1 MRRRGMARGWYWSAD
16 GRYILPDMKR
26 SLLALLL
33 IAGFGMAQKPSPP
46 AETSV
51 SINGKTIT
59 IKYSAPSLRGRT
71 AFGPNGLIAKDPH
84 YPVWRAGANEATA
97 LHTDAD
103 LTIGTLHVPP
113 GNYTLFVDTGASPWE
128 FVVSKATGEWGLAY
142 DKTKDL
148 GRVPMT
154 MAKPP
159 SKVETYKMTLS
170 SAGGNRGKLTL
181 AWDETEA
188 SVDFTAK

>member
-1 MRRRGMARGWYWSAD
+1 
-16 GRYILPDMKR
+16 MKR
-26 SLLALLL
+26 SFLALLL

-51 SINGKTIT
+51 SIGGKSIT

-71 AFGPNGLIAKDPH
+71 AFGANGLISHDPH

-97 LHTDAD
+97 LHTDAELKIGS
-103 LTIGTLHVPP
+103 LTVPP
-113 GNYTLFVDTGASPWE
+113 GDYTLFVDTGASPWQL
-128 FVVSKATGEWGLAY
+128 VVSKDTGEWGLSY
-142 DKTKDL
+142 DKSKDL
-148 GRVPMT
+148 GRAPM
-154 MAKPP
+154 MMSKPP

-170 SAGGNRGKLTL
+170 SAGGNKGKLEL
-181 AWDETEA
+181 AWDETVA